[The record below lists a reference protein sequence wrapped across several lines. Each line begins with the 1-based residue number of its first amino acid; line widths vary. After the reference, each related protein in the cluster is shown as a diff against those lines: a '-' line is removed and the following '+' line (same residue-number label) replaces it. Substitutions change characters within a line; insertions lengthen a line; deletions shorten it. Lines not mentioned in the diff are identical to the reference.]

1 MIAALMFGEMLLKIT
16 ELSHPVDSLCY
27 AVTTMLSPLKV
38 TDDMAT
44 TATVQ
49 DFSQQRLIFRLVRQ
63 VDFDKFE
70 YQYQHTERDN
80 SFAFQ
85 MQGRVEIL
93 EEPSGKANLDVLKA
107 KVKKGGK
114 LKKLLTGYYN
124 S

>member
-16 ELSHPVDSLCY
+16 ELSHPVDSLRY
-27 AVTTMLSPLKV
+27 EVSTMLSPLEL
-38 TDDMAT
+38 TDAGT
-44 TATVQ
+44 TGPAVQ
-49 DFSQQRLIFRLVRQ
+49 DFSRQRLVFHLVRQ
-63 VDFDKFE
+63 VDYDKFE

-114 LKKLLTGYYN
+114 LKKLLLRYYN